1 MTDNHNAQDGV
12 PSAIRV
18 KEYMQSIDGKWTFT
32 LSRDEWSHL
41 RLTDSAG
48 NIFEDVNVVPLFP
61 ISCSQ
66 KWVSIV
72 SKDGEELVCLDTLE
86 GITAENNQLLQEEL
100 ALREFVPIIEK
111 VIRVSGNQEPCEWVV
126 QTNHGETSFV
136 INSEEDV
143 RRVSAKAV
151 TITDANGIRF
161 RVEDLKKL
169 DSRSRAYVEW
179 YV

>member
-1 MTDNHNAQDGV
+1 MTNNLNARDGI

-18 KEYMQSIDGKWTFT
+18 KEYMQGIDGKWTFT

-48 NIFEDVNVVPLFP
+48 NVFDDISVVPLFP
-61 ISCSQ
+61 ISSSQ
-66 KWVSIV
+66 QWISLV
-72 SKDGEELVCLDTLE
+72 SKDGEELVCLDTLQ
-86 GITAENNQLLQEEL
+86 GITPENNKLLQEEL

-126 QTNHGETSFV
+126 KTNHGETSFV